1 MTALA
6 GAQGRTGRV
15 PIEELEFEMDVRGVA
30 VERLIQ
36 T

>member
-6 GAQGRTGRV
+6 SAQRRWGRV
-15 PIEELEFEMDVRGVA
+15 LIEELEFEMDVRGVA
-30 VERLIQ
+30 VERLLQ